1 MKAVFFAFVFLM
13 LSQAQAQIGFGVA
26 AGVRSNQAETDIHG
40 AETSSR
46 SGLQFGVLA
55 QFPIVNSFEVRSG
68 FFYTQRYSEI
78 EKTASGNVSVDY
90 TYFDIPLTPSFRL
103 SDAAAIFAGPVFAF
117 NESKEVS
124 CTNRATCAALDV
136 KSVIVPWQ
144 AGVNFRF
151 FSQAGGE
158 LFAEYAPGD
167 LSTNVSDMKSVGA
180 NFIFYFE

>member
-78 EKTASGNVSVDY
+78 
-90 TYFDIPLTPSFRL
+90 
-103 SDAAAIFAGPVFAF
+103 
-117 NESKEVS
+117 
-124 CTNRATCAALDV
+124 
-136 KSVIVPWQ
+136 
-144 AGVNFRF
+144 
-151 FSQAGGE
+151 
-158 LFAEYAPGD
+158 
-167 LSTNVSDMKSVGA
+167 
-180 NFIFYFE
+180 